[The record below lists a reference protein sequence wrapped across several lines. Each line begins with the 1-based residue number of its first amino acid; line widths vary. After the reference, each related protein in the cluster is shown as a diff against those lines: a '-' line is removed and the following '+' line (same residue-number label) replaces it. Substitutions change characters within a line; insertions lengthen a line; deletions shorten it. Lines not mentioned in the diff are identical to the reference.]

1 MHLPTRHKHTLIDRR
16 VFRSLSWLWGSLFLY
31 GCTGGLSCDAST
43 PACLNAYEFP
53 QSGLPNGVAPVD
65 DGVRVRMN
73 QAALNVL
80 SENLREI
87 VLSQFSSM
95 QTANGEIAIDVG
107 PFVLNGSNPV
117 VQVGQRT
124 DGSLF
129 PTYAILDANELS
141 ERLRFEFFE
150 GVRDGIRIRADEVP
164 FGLKAR
170 VFGEWSL
177 VGVSGTASCD
187 LAGTNCPASD
197 PGCGLLST
205 LSFEMNV
212 FPDVG
217 SGPQCDFGVGECFLL
232 LVELES
238 LSLGDFD
245 ASSIEISTPP
255 SDSEGCM
262 SANAPPLCEPE
273 CSDTVPLVDGN
284 GDAECWGLCG
294 ALDLAASGAAQLG
307 GFLSSTL
314 EDYLDESFEAAI
326 RAALADFDGAP
337 ISAADRIEFYEALP
351 DIVNPTTLDLG
362 YYLAPT
368 GNAFD
373 VNCPTGN
380 NCEET
385 RGMDLVLK
393 TGYEAAPP
401 REDDADDTSPPHPC
415 VNSFIGGDF
424 ASWFGSSEFFAPD
437 ALPLDGEFE
446 GESYHLGSSIAR
458 QGINQ
463 ALFASYNSGVFCFEV
478 DSDSV
483 HRFSEGAFPLTAG
496 TLDLLTE
503 GKLRQFAPPSAP
515 AVLSILPTTP
525 AKLIYGAGTE
535 DDGHASLQIEDIIV
549 SFYVYVYDRYV
560 RVFAVN
566 TDVSAGLTLFA
577 DPASETLR
585 LAVVDGPNVE
595 NFEEVYNELL
605 PGVNFSDVLGSLVGL
620 AFDALLGD
628 DLAFGYNLTN
638 TLSDS
643 LGVPLYVDFR
653 GLETVPDTGTREFLN
668 FYLSLSSEP
677 PPQPLRSPVPLRFAL
692 AEQSGLYHTAAPDVL
707 REGQDPLAP
716 KMGTGRVR
724 LQGVSRM
731 LSSDDEYFAQV
742 DFGMWR
748 GPFKPS
754 HDGVLEIKD
763 PKLRLVGR
771 HTIRLQGRHQG
782 PAEPFQVADDPFELW
797 IDPLKPW
804 VSLHTDDA
812 GVHATGEDIGSAQDD
827 LVYSW
832 RLDDG
837 EWSPFDEAN
846 RLSWDE
852 ITDVRRLSVQ
862 TRDLAGNLSKPSSIR
877 LDVAR
882 ARLDS
887 RR

>member
-1 MHLPTRHKHTLIDRR
+1 MHLPTRHKSPLFDRR
-16 VFRSLSWLWGSLFLY
+16 VARSLSWLWASLFLY
-31 GCTGGLSCDAST
+31 GCTGGLSCDEST
-43 PACLNAYEFP
+43 PACLNAYDFP
-53 QSGLPNGVAPVD
+53 QSDLPNGVAPVD

-129 PTYAILDANELS
+129 PTYAILDAEELS
-141 ERLRFEFFE
+141 DRLRFEFFE

-170 VFGEWSL
+170 VYGEWSL
-177 VGVSGTASCD
+177 VGIAGTASCD
-187 LAGTNCPASD
+187 LAGTNCPDSD
-197 PGCGLLST
+197 PDCGLLST
-205 LSFEMNV
+205 LSFEMNIY
-212 FPDVG
+212 PDVG

-232 LVELES
+232 LVELER

-273 CSDTVPLVDGN
+273 CSDTVPVVDGN

-314 EDYLDESFEAAI
+314 ENFLDESFEVAI
-326 RAALADFDGAP
+326 RSALADFDGAP
-337 ISAADRIEFYEALP
+337 ISAADRFEFYEALP
-351 DIVNPTTLDLG
+351 DVVNPTTLDLG

-401 REDDADDTSPPHPC
+401 REDEADDIQPPHPC

-446 GESYHLGSSIAR
+446 GEPYHLGSSIAR

-535 DDGHASLQIEDIIV
+535 DDGHASLQIDDIIV

-560 RVFAVN
+560 RVFAVK
-566 TDVSAGLTLFA
+566 TDVFAGLTLFA
-577 DPASETLR
+577 DPSSETLR

-668 FYLSLSSEP
+668 FYLSLSDEP
-677 PPQPLRSPVPLRFAL
+677 PAQPLLAPVPLRFEL
-692 AEQSGLYHTAAPDVL
+692 AEQSGLYYAEAPRVIDTSVD
-707 REGQDPLAP
+707 RVSTPT
-716 KMGTGRVR
+716 GTGRIR
-724 LQGVSRM
+724 LQGSSRE

-748 GPFKPS
+748 GPFQP
-754 HDGVLEIKD
+754 DANGVLEIRD
-763 PKLRLVGR
+763 PKLKLVGR
-771 HTIRLQGRHQG
+771 HAIRLQGRHQG
-782 PAEPFQVADDPFELW
+782 PAEPFQSSDEAVEVW
-797 IDPLKPW
+797 VDPLKPW
-804 VSLHTDDA
+804 VSLAADRT
-812 GVHATGEDIGSAQDD
+812 GVRATGEDIGSAPED

-837 EWSPFDEAN
+837 DWSPFAATAHMPWNELTAAH
-846 RLSWDE
+846 
-852 ITDVRRLSVQ
+852 RLSVR
-862 TRDLAGNLSKPSSIR
+862 TRDLAGNLSKPASMR
-877 LDVAR
+877 LDVTR
-882 ARLDS
+882 ARLGS
-887 RR
+887 QR